1 MLKPGPGAG
10 EMLQL
15 LSFRV
20 AQVPINRNRC
30 LTDQSPCPASQRW
43 PLRWAGGDTLRGARP
58 CWPPL
63 WWPLSADSCMLSRS
77 VRLVPAHQL
86 SLQRKDSAIE
96 CQGGVRPPPRSS
108 VCAGLALGKGRGE
121 EAVLTSALS
130 PRPRPGLPGG
140 QDMGQSWPMTARFG
154 KLTTSSSSDSLP
166 GLLRA
171 LRTGRDRDPVAGRV
185 SRLQRERE
193 R

>member
-10 EMLQL
+10 EMLQM
-15 LSFRV
+15 LSSRV
-20 AQVPINRNRC
+20 AQVPFNRNRC

-58 CWPPL
+58 CWPPP
-63 WWPLSADSCMLSRS
+63 WWPLRIHAPSPS

-96 CQGGVRPPPRSS
+96 CQGGVRQPPRSS
-108 VCAGLALGKGRGE
+108 VCAGLALGKGRDE

-130 PRPRPGLPGG
+130 PRPQPSPPGG
-140 QDMGQSWPMTARFG
+140 QDMGQSWPMTTRFG